1 MKGRILRMSCFRH
14 SVIKSP
20 ATATI
25 RSCVDFERV
34 LFRTVCKPRNAIRFF
49 TFRNSNRGSSMR
61 FVGISKALGLLTG
74 SALLAVAAFGLPQA
88 ASAPADKSVPVA
100 QAKSTT
106 SASSSDGSSTDI
118 PSDYVG
124 AEVCKTC
131 HEDIY
136 NGWEKSP
143 HWKTTLDT
151 KGSRL
156 IKDAR
161 VVTVPDRLTWREAV
175 TSPRSSSLKI
185 ARRRKLTPAV

>member
-1 MKGRILRMSCFRH
+1 
-14 SVIKSP
+14 
-20 ATATI
+20 
-25 RSCVDFERV
+25 
-34 LFRTVCKPRNAIRFF
+34 
-49 TFRNSNRGSSMR
+49 MR

-143 HWKTTLDT
+143 HWKL
-151 KGSRL
+151 
-156 IKDAR
+156 
-161 VVTVPDRLTWREAV
+161 
-175 TSPRSSSLKI
+175 
-185 ARRRKLTPAV
+185 